1 MEPNARTMYEYGGYE
16 IRVWASRNERGAWV
30 SDVEIYRDGRRVLA
44 AVPETVSPEWGTEEE
59 CVRDA
64 IEQGRDLIDRGDV
77 ARCRP

>member
-1 MEPNARTMYEYGGYE
+1 MGVAQRAR
-16 IRVWASRNERGAWV
+16 RVGVGCRDLS
-30 SDVEIYRDGRRVLA
+30 DGRRVLA

-64 IEQGRDLIDRGDV
+64 IGQGRDLIDRGDV

>member
-44 AVPETVSPEWGTEEE
+44 AVPETVSPEWAPRRNACAT
-59 CVRDA
+59 RS
-64 IEQGRDLIDRGDV
+64 GRG
-77 ARCRP
+77 AT